1 MSKIVAHLN
10 SNFIE
15 KYNYHDSIHN
25 HEYHCFYYCDS
36 IIVTITQLAYST
48 AVCMVETYIL
58 LKANFAVYFCG
69 SSVED

>member
-36 IIVTITQLAYST
+36 IIVSWPT
-48 AVCMVETYIL
+48 L
-58 LKANFAVYFCG
+58 LLYVW
-69 SSVED
+69 